1 MYPGKNISG
10 FIVGAALICGSTA
23 HAARIKD
30 LASLKGVRTN
40 QLTGY
45 GIVVGLAGTGDSG
58 FDMTATSLGQALK
71 TLGIDH
77 HNDKLES
84 KNAAAVFVSAT
95 LPPFA
100 RNGAPLDITVS
111 SVGAASSLEG
121 GTLMV
126 TSLRGPDGQVYA
138 MAQGKISIESRT
150 GKNGSGGGS
159 KNLVTASVPGGAVIE
174 KEINYNWSE
183 LKELRYQLHNPDFTT
198 AARIAVRINQELSG
212 RFAIP
217 QDGGTVQVVVPYGFE
232 LTPVD
237 LIAQIESI
245 EVEADRAAKVVV
257 NPRTGTVVL
266 GDFVRIMP
274 VAIAHGNLSV
284 EVKDTRKPAS
294 DPGAGGDGAPAP
306 AAQGEKNKNKVMMVN
321 GAASISDLVAGLNDM
336 GASADDLIAV
346 LRSLK
351 ASGALLAELEVL

>member
-1 MYPGKNISG
+1 MFLGKKS
-10 FIVGAALICGSTA
+10 FLTAAFLALASSA

-45 GIVVGLAGTGDSG
+45 GLVVGLAGTGDSG
-58 FDMTATSLGQALK
+58 FDMTSTTLGQALK
-71 TLGIDH
+71 NLGIDQH
-77 HNDKLES
+77 KDKIDS
-84 KNAAAVFVSAT
+84 KNAAAVFVTAT

-100 RNGAPLDITVS
+100 RNGAALDVTIS
-111 SVGAASSLEG
+111 SVGAATSLEG
-121 GTLMV
+121 GNLMV
-126 TSLRGPDGQVYA
+126 TALRGPDGQVYA
-138 MAQGKISIESRT
+138 MAQGKVTIESRT
-150 GKNGSGGGS
+150 GKNAGGGS

-174 KEINYNWSE
+174 KEIAYNWGD

-217 QDGGTVQVVVPYGFE
+217 QDGGSVQVIIPYGFDA
-232 LTPVD
+232 TPVD

-245 EVEADRAAKVVV
+245 DVEADRAAKVVV

-294 DPGAGGDGAPAP
+294 DPAGPDALAAPAP
-306 AAQGEKNKNKVMMVN
+306 AEKEKNKNKVMMVN

-336 GASADDLIAV
+336 GASPDDLIAV

>member
-1 MYPGKNISG
+1 MSLGKKI
-10 FIVGAALICGSTA
+10 FLVGALLCFVPAVQAT
-23 HAARIKD
+23 RIKD

-45 GIVVGLAGTGDSG
+45 GLVVGLAGTGDSG
-58 FDMTATSLGQALK
+58 FDMTSTTLGQALK
-71 TLGIDH
+71 NLGIDQH
-77 HNDKLES
+77 KDKIES
-84 KNAAAVFVSAT
+84 KNAAAVFVTAT

-100 RNGAPLDITVS
+100 RNGSALDVTIS
-111 SVGAASSLEG
+111 SVGAATSLEG

-126 TSLRGPDGQVYA
+126 TALRGPDGQVYA
-138 MAQGKISIESRT
+138 MAQGRVTIESRT
-150 GKNGSGGGS
+150 GKNASGGS
-159 KNLVTASVPGGAVIE
+159 KNMVTASVPGGAVIE
-174 KEINYNWSE
+174 KEIAYNWGE

-217 QDGGTVQVVVPYGFE
+217 QDGGSVQVIVPYGFDA
-232 LTPVD
+232 TPVD

-294 DPGAGGDGAPAP
+294 DPAGPDAIAAPAP
-306 AAQGEKNKNKVMMVN
+306 AEKEKNKNKVMMVN
-321 GAASISDLVAGLNDM
+321 GAASISDLVAGLNEM